1 MQNIPSNTFR
11 EVLCEMMAQHLSL
24 EYGETV
30 GKLGPLD
37 FTSRLMQGL
46 FLDEPTTGTIPSPN
60 SINTLKVLIWV
71 ENLLPAWLNIAL

>member
-1 MQNIPSNTFR
+1 
-11 EVLCEMMAQHLSL
+11 MAQHLSL